1 MNCSTSTHRGS
12 PTHKENIPPLTKAD
26 AFQHQRTKQRTVLGV
41 LPENE
46 LRGRSLS
53 QGSQFSKHSSVL
65 DSSQLNFLG
74 CTSSSSYEVYVE
86 EACEVVLAASGQEVV
101 SDSCDLEADTKSLQ
115 DEHVR
120 LLMEFSSSAWLDA
133 SMHAEPEEP
142 EVSGD
147 TFCFDYADD
156 IYKNLREIEKRFRA
170 KPGHLERHPEITDG
184 MRVILVDWLV
194 EVVEEYKLSCETLH
208 LAVNYLDRFLSS
220 TAFIRRSKLQL
231 AGTVALLVAAKY
243 EETFPPELNEFVY
256 ITDCTYT
263 KKQLLRMESLLL
275 KVLDFNLAAPTTN
288 QFLRLFMSVHSVCS
302 TTENLALYIAEL
314 SLQEADPFLRYT
326 PSILAAGAYCLAT
339 YTVSKSYWPGS
350 LVAFSGY
357 TMEEIIPCLS
367 YLHKLYI
374 SAESWQQQAIRD
386 KYKSTK
392 FCRVS
397 GIPPPAA
404 LTLL

>member
-53 QGSQFSKHSSVL
+53 QVSNRSPVIFQVFTSQSW
-65 DSSQLNFLG
+65 N
-74 CTSSSSYEVYVE
+74 C
-86 EACEVVLAASGQEVV
+86 
-101 SDSCDLEADTKSLQ
+101 
-115 DEHVR
+115 
-120 LLMEFSSSAWLDA
+120 AWLDA

-392 FCRVS
+392 
-397 GIPPPAA
+397 
-404 LTLL
+404 